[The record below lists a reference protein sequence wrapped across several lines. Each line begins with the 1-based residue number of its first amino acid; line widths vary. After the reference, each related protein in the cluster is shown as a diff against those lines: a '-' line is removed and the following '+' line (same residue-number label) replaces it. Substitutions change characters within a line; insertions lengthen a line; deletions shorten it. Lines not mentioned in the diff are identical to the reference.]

1 MAIDRVALTTL
12 SIPERI
18 ARDQP
23 GRQLARQPEPAPLP
37 VPAGGPD
44 TVGALLQALDAQP
57 VTGSLS
63 NALAGK
69 LAAEA
74 LLHAEPG
81 AMQSNHQIFLSRQLT
96 WQTPDVNVM
105 AGSWLVMVRNY
116 AEQRGALLQQ
126 TQGRHLPSG
135 LFQSDQAPAVL
146 RDGRVP
152 LQLVA
157 ETEAWKFAV
166 YAWGAEKL
174 LLRVI
179 VRDPDQDEEGAHAR
193 PGPRRRS
200 PRIALRLELFL
211 GNLGKVVVQ
220 LEPLVDGVLLEIG
233 AAQAGAM
240 AHMRA
245 MLPQIAAVA
254 RGCGVRIG
262 RVRMMRQLPPA
273 ASREPTPRQVAALT
287 PALFRTMA
295 EVALLL
301 SQPLPADELFLETL
315 PRT

>member
-1 MAIDRVALTTL
+1 MAIDRVAMTAL

-18 ARDQP
+18 VRDQP
-23 GRQLARQPEPAPLP
+23 GRQLARQPEQPTLP
-37 VPAGGPD
+37 VPAGGAPD

-57 VTGSLS
+57 ATGALS
-63 NALAGK
+63 TALAGK

-74 LLHAEPG
+74 LLNAEPG

-105 AGSWLVMVRNY
+105 AASWLVMVRNY
-116 AEQRGALLQQ
+116 AEQRSALLQQ
-126 TQGRHLPSG
+126 TQGRHLPAG
-135 LFQSDQAPAVL
+135 LFQSEQAPAVL

-152 LQLVA
+152 PQLVA

-174 LLRVI
+174 VLRVV
-179 VRDPDQDEEGAHAR
+179 VRDPLADEDGPPGR
-193 PGPRRRS
+193 PPARRRA

-211 GNLGKVVVQ
+211 GALGKVVLQ

-254 RGCGVRIG
+254 RGCGIHIG
-262 RVRMMRQLPPA
+262 RARMMRQLPPA
-273 ASREPTPRQVAALT
+273 AGREPTARQVAALT

-295 EVALLL
+295 EVAVLL
-301 SQPLPADELFLETL
+301 SQPLPADELFLET
-315 PRT
+315 RA

>member
-1 MAIDRVALTTL
+1 MAIDRVAMTAL

-18 ARDQP
+18 VRDQP
-23 GRQLARQPEPAPLP
+23 GRQLARQPEQPALP
-37 VPAGGPD
+37 VPAGGAPD

-57 VTGSLS
+57 ATGALS
-63 NALAGK
+63 TALAGK

-74 LLHAEPG
+74 LLNAEPG

-105 AGSWLVMVRNY
+105 AASWLVMVRNY
-116 AEQRGALLQQ
+116 AEQRSALLQQ
-126 TQGRHLPSG
+126 TQGRHLPAG
-135 LFQSDQAPAVL
+135 LFQSEQAPAVL

-152 LQLVA
+152 PQLVA

-174 LLRVI
+174 VLRVV
-179 VRDPDQDEEGAHAR
+179 VRDPLADED
-193 PGPRRRS
+193 GPPARRRA

-211 GNLGKVVVQ
+211 GPLGKVVLQ

-254 RGCGVRIG
+254 RGCGIHIG
-262 RVRMMRQLPPA
+262 RARMMRQLPPA
-273 ASREPTPRQVAALT
+273 AGREPTARQVAALT

-295 EVALLL
+295 EVAVLL
-301 SQPLPADELFLETL
+301 SQPLPADELFLET
-315 PRT
+315 RA